1 MKKLALNLD
10 ALRVE
15 SFATG
20 TALEQRGTVLGNQ
33 QTHNVQCH
41 TQEISCYRTACCPA
55 TIRC

>member
-20 TALEQRGTVLGNQ
+20 TTLETRGTVLGNQ
-33 QTHNVQCH
+33 QTRNVQCY
-41 TQEISCYRTACCPA
+41 TQDVSCYRTACCPA
-55 TIRC
+55 TFRC